1 MIKHYFVFFEKY
13 LKWVILVF
21 LLVIKNLFIFAQPST
36 SFVFGKAISNDG
48 KPIEFGN
55 AIVLSIK
62 DSSIIK
68 GAPFENGSFKLNG
81 IVEASFLLKITAV
94 GFKET
99 ILVVLNQHNDTL
111 INVGEL
117 TLHVDN
123 TLNEVTI
130 TAKIPLFEMDGEKVK
145 VNVEQTSLST
155 AGTALDVLRRS
166 PGLMVNSSGNVT
178 VFGKGA
184 PIIYL
189 DGLQISST
197 DILKSIP
204 SADIKSIEIINNPS
218 AKYDAGGR
226 AIINIITIKNNLE
239 GYNGTIIQHT
249 RYIKSLFNYTGLR
262 FNYTNKK
269 WTVSLGY
276 GFNMGKMWNSDLYNR
291 NYKTNDTTSI
301 NMKNSI
307 YETQDYSNVHYYRAG
322 ANYRP
327 DSTITIGVQYNGFYN
342 SRNDLS
348 ENNNSIRQNG
358 QEQYGLYTNT
368 KSVPT
373 LINHNLSVNFN
384 KKFDTLGTE
393 LFMAAQ
399 YGNFNIKNASHIH
412 QETTFNGLIANAEKR
427 NTNQNNI
434 KIITAQLD
442 FSKVFNKKWKLESGL
457 KESYIYKT
465 SDIKFENLGLNSNW
479 ISDPNYLNGF
489 CFNENIAAAYSE
501 LRYNQKKLNARIG
514 ARAELTHTDGFSKTM
529 NQSLIQRQYL
539 NLFPS
544 AFIGYDF
551 TKDLTT
557 AVTVSSRI
565 NRPTFQDLDPF
576 INYIDSLTSFRGNPY
591 LLPEYTN
598 SVEASLIYM
607 KEANLTF
614 GYSRTDGA
622 MRLVV
627 DKLNNGS
634 DAFTATTKN
643 LNKSEIFSLG
653 VTIPYE
659 LKWWTTSNYFG
670 YFINSFTYNQ
680 GGYVVKNNKPTFTIY
695 LYNEF
700 RFKKYFSLEINY
712 EYTSQAVDG
721 IFISKPFSM
730 LNITVKKTLFKD
742 KLTCQFSLGD
752 VFKTYI
758 MAGQSNIPI
767 YNISYLSKTSSNYYA
782 LTLNYKFGKL
792 KTTNYKNRSVNDD
805 MYNRV
810 KTGK

>member
-1 MIKHYFVFFEKY
+1 MEYH
-13 LKWVILVF
+13 
-21 LLVIKNLFIFAQPST
+21 
-36 SFVFGKAISNDG
+36 D
-48 KPIEFGN
+48 
-55 AIVLSIK
+55 
-62 DSSIIK
+62 D
-68 GAPFENGSFKLNG
+68 
-81 IVEASFLLKITAV
+81 
-94 GFKET
+94 
-99 ILVVLNQHNDTL
+99 
-111 INVGEL
+111 
-117 TLHVDN
+117 
-123 TLNEVTI
+123 
-130 TAKIPLFEMDGEKVK
+130 
-145 VNVEQTSLST
+145 
-155 AGTALDVLRRS
+155 
-166 PGLMVNSSGNVT
+166 
-178 VFGKGA
+178 
-184 PIIYL
+184 
-189 DGLQISST
+189 
-197 DILKSIP
+197 
-204 SADIKSIEIINNPS
+204 
-218 AKYDAGGR
+218 
-226 AIINIITIKNNLE
+226 
-239 GYNGTIIQHT
+239 
-249 RYIKSLFNYTGLR
+249 
-262 FNYTNKK
+262 
-269 WTVSLGY
+269 
-276 GFNMGKMWNSDLYNR
+276 
-291 NYKTNDTTSI
+291 
-301 NMKNSI
+301 
-307 YETQDYSNVHYYRAG
+307 
-322 ANYRP
+322 
-327 DSTITIGVQYNGFYN
+327 
-342 SRNDLS
+342 
-348 ENNNSIRQNG
+348 
-358 QEQYGLYTNT
+358 
-368 KSVPT
+368 
-373 LINHNLSVNFN
+373 
-384 KKFDTLGTE
+384 
-393 LFMAAQ
+393 
-399 YGNFNIKNASHIH
+399 
-412 QETTFNGLIANAEKR
+412 
-427 NTNQNNI
+427 
-434 KIITAQLD
+434 
-442 FSKVFNKKWKLESGL
+442 ES
-457 KESYIYKT
+457 
-465 SDIKFENLGLNSNW
+465 
-479 ISDPNYLNGF
+479 
-489 CFNENIAAAYSE
+489 
-501 LRYNQKKLNARIG
+501 
-514 ARAELTHTDGFSKTM
+514 
-529 NQSLIQRQYL
+529 
-539 NLFPS
+539 
-544 AFIGYDF
+544 
-551 TKDLTT
+551 
-557 AVTVSSRI
+557 VSSRI

-643 LNKSEIFSLG
+643 LNKSETFSLG